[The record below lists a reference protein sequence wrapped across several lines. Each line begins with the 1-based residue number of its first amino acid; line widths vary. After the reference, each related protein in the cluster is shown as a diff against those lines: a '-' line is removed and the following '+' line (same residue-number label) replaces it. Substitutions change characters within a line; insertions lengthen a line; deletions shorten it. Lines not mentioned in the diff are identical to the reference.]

1 MTSISAIPTPSLA
14 NSATGIDAPNVS
26 TDTSRL
32 ASRANLEKAGKQFE
46 AVFTQMMLKSM
57 RNTHLAEELFSS
69 KAIDTFRDMQDQ
81 KLSVV
86 MAESKPLGIGKAMV
100 EFLSR
105 NQENLQAEAAAAPI
119 ESGPAIGKAP

>member
-1 MTSISAIPTPSLA
+1 MTAIPAIPALPT
-14 NSATGIDAPNVS
+14 TGINAPNVS

-100 EFLSR
+100 DFLAKS
-105 NQENLQAEAAAAPI
+105 QEALQAAAPAPAP
-119 ESGPAIGKAP
+119 EVADGPTIGKTP

>member
-1 MTSISAIPTPSLA
+1 MTSIPAIPALP
-14 NSATGIDAPNVS
+14 ATGIDAPNVS

-86 MAESKPLGIGKAMV
+86 MAETKPLGIGKAMV

-105 NQENLQAEAAAAPI
+105 NQENLQVEAGPTPI
-119 ESGPAIGKAP
+119 DSGPAIGNTP

>member
-1 MTSISAIPTPSLA
+1 MTSIPASPALPT
-14 NSATGIDAPNVS
+14 TGIDAPNVS

-57 RNTHLAEELFSS
+57 RQTHLAEELFSS
-69 KAIDTFRDMQDQ
+69 KAIDMFRDMQDQ

-86 MAESKPLGIGKAMV
+86 MADSKPLGIGKAMV
-100 EFLSR
+100 DFLAK
-105 NQENLQAEAAAAPI
+105 NQAALQAETGADV
-119 ESGPAIGKAP
+119 PAGAIDDKSTTP

>member
-1 MTSISAIPTPSLA
+1 MTSIPAIPAVPI
-14 NSATGIDAPNVS
+14 TGIDAPNIS

-57 RNTHLAEELFSS
+57 RQTHLAEELFSS

-81 KLSVV
+81 KLAVV
-86 MAESKPLGIGKAMV
+86 MAEAKPLGIGKAMV
-100 EFLSR
+100 DFLSK
-105 NQENLQAEAAAAPI
+105 NQAALQAAPVA
-119 ESGPAIGKAP
+119 STDNNDASDRAPR

>member
-1 MTSISAIPTPSLA
+1 VTSITPLPAAPIP
-14 NSATGIDAPNVS
+14 GIDAPNVS

-46 AVFTQMMLKSM
+46 SVFTHMMLKSM
-57 RNTHLAEELFSS
+57 RDTHLAEELFSS

-81 KLSVV
+81 KIAQT
-86 MAESKPLGIGKAMV
+86 MADAKPLGIGKAMV

-105 NQENLQAEAAAAPI
+105 NQEALQAAPPPPDK
-119 ESGPAIGKAP
+119 GDTP

>member
-1 MTSISAIPTPSLA
+1 MTSIPAIPALPT
-14 NSATGIDAPNVS
+14 TGIDAPNVS

-81 KLSVV
+81 KLAVV
-86 MAESKPLGIGKAMV
+86 MADAKPLGIGKAMV
-100 EFLSR
+100 DFLAK
-105 NQENLQAEAAAAPI
+105 NQADLQATPPAGAAGS
-119 ESGPAIGKAP
+119 ETGS

>member
-1 MTSISAIPTPSLA
+1 MTAIPTIPALPT
-14 NSATGIDAPNVS
+14 TGINAPNVS

-100 EFLSR
+100 DFLAKS
-105 NQENLQAEAAAAPI
+105 QEALQAPAPAVAD
-119 ESGPAIGKAP
+119 GPAIGKTP